1 MVRELKPEVKLWLK
15 KGGRSIGGKGR
26 MELLLAIERE
36 GSLSGAA
43 RKLGMSYRHAWGVVK
58 ELEGELGF
66 RLLRTARGG
75 RRGGGSS
82 LTERGRALVRG
93 YGLLER
99 ALREMVEEGTFWE
112 ALSTRLSARNRLRGV
127 VESVELGEV
136 GAKVRIG
143 VGPSTVTA
151 LITREA
157 AEALGLKRGDR
168 VEAVIKATDVMVA
181 KP

>member
-1 MVRELKPEVKLWLK
+1 MVRELTPEVKVWLRKGK
-15 KGGRSIGGKGR
+15 KSIGGRGR

-36 GSLSGAA
+36 GSLSAAA
-43 RKLGMSYRHAWGVVK
+43 RRLGMSYRHAWGVVR
-58 ELEGELGF
+58 EVERELGF
-66 RLLRTARGG
+66 RLLRTERGG

-82 LTERGRALVRG
+82 LTERGRALVRA

-99 ALREMVEEGTFWE
+99 ALREEVRDGTFWE

-127 VESVELGEV
+127 IRSVELGRV
-136 GAKVRIG
+136 AAKVKIE
-143 VGPSTVTA
+143 VGPSTLTA

-157 AEALGLKRGDR
+157 AEALGLKEGDR
-168 VEAVIKATDVMVA
+168 VEAVVKATDVMVA